1 VCWLGTFVERNIRD
15 IFEQNRARTG
25 EELKREDVKDP
36 ELNEWAQLTGEDDHD
51 QLLIKIDRWHWPAFK
66 QAIFNFKMGTDLL
79 LIEGVRP
86 RYASSRQIKVK
97 NLYVI
102 EP

>member
-1 VCWLGTFVERNIRD
+1 
-15 IFEQNRARTG
+15 
-25 EELKREDVKDP
+25 
-36 ELNEWAQLTGEDDHD
+36 
-51 QLLIKIDRWHWPAFK
+51 
-66 QAIFNFKMGTDLL
+66 MGTDLL